1 MSAVIDIAGD
11 EFIEGAEAV
20 KRTLVGAVWGMILY
34 LIIYSIA
41 GVILGGAAAE
51 SWRPTIALV
60 AAALAA
66 AGSWKGWLP
75 GTRNSKDPSET
86 NFFD

>member
-1 MSAVIDIAGD
+1 MGSRLISSRAKRAQ
-11 EFIEGAEAV
+11 AV

-34 LIIYSIA
+34 LLIYSIA
-41 GVILGGAAAE
+41 GAILGSAAAE

-75 GTRNSKDPSET
+75 GTRN
-86 NFFD
+86 

>member
-1 MSAVIDIAGD
+1 
-11 EFIEGAEAV
+11 V

-41 GVILGGAAAE
+41 GVILGGAAE

-86 NFFD
+86 NSFD

>member
-1 MSAVIDIAGD
+1 MDIAGD
-11 EFIEGAEAV
+11 EFIEGAKAV

-41 GVILGGAAAE
+41 GMILGGAAAE

-86 NFFD
+86 R

>member
-1 MSAVIDIAGD
+1 MIDIAGD
-11 EFIEGAEAV
+11 EFVEGAEAV

-86 NFFD
+86 NSFD